1 MITPNSI
8 FKFSRNGQVYLEVEL
23 KEVQKHLA
31 ARTILPTDDYWA
43 EGMAKWEKVYSRQWV
58 DPLAAPPPTSAAP
71 PVRPMRAASSFNHN
85 KEVHPDNRYFS
96 PYATFYR
103 SQDDKWAYG
112 IFGGLA
118 HRNSWSPSLL
128 FFTRLLT
135 LIFVFP
141 AFFYFVGWGLT
152 YLMFTPALPTK
163 SYKSFYD
170 LGQSE
175 GSSLSDNQSGKT
187 AVKYFV
193 IIILVVIVLALVT
206 TCLSRR

>member
-23 KEVQKHLA
+23 KEVQKHIG
-31 ARTILPTDDYWA
+31 ARTILPTDDYWTNS
-43 EGMAKWEKVYSRQWV
+43 MAKWEKVYSRQLV
-58 DPLAAPPPTSAAP
+58 DSVPNTPPVTPTSQP
-71 PVRPMRAASSFNHN
+71 QPIIPKKYGSSI
-85 KEVHPDNRYFS
+85 EVHPDNRFFS

-128 FFTRLLT
+128 FCTRLLT

-141 AFFYFVGWGLT
+141 AIFYFVGWGLT

-170 LGQSE
+170 LGQSN

-193 IIILVVIVLALVT
+193 IIILAVIVLALVT

>member
-23 KEVQKHLA
+23 KEVQKHIV

-58 DPLAAPPPTSAAP
+58 DPVAIPPSTPTTP
-71 PVRPMRAASSFNHN
+71 PVRPMRAASSFNN
-85 KEVHPDNRYFS
+85 DNEVHPDNRFFS

-135 LIFVFP
+135 LIFIFP

-170 LGQSE
+170 LGQSN
-175 GSSLSDNQSGKT
+175 GSSNQGGKT
-187 AVKYFV
+187 VVKYFV
-193 IIILVVIVLALVT
+193 IIILVFAVLGILIGI
-206 TCLSRR
+206 LSRR

>member
-23 KEVQKHLA
+23 KEVQKHIA
-31 ARTILPTDDYWA
+31 ARTILPTDDYWT

-58 DPLAAPPPTSAAP
+58 DSVPTPPPVAP
-71 PVRPMRAASSFNHN
+71 TPQSQPTIPKKYASGI
-85 KEVHPDNRYFS
+85 EVHPDNRFFS

-128 FFTRLLT
+128 FCTRLLT
-135 LIFVFP
+135 LIFIFP

-170 LGQSE
+170 LGQSN
-175 GSSLSDNQSGKT
+175 GSSLSDNQSGKN
-187 AVKYFV
+187 VFKYFIIGLFIFV
-193 IIILVVIVLALVT
+193 IICIIIVILNRA
-206 TCLSRR
+206 

>member
-23 KEVQKHLA
+23 KEVQKHIA

-58 DPLAAPPPTSAAP
+58 DPVAIPPSTPTSP
-71 PVRPMRAASSFNHN
+71 PVRPMRAASSFNN
-85 KEVHPDNRYFS
+85 DNEVHPDNRFFS

-128 FFTRLLT
+128 FCTRLLT
-135 LIFVFP
+135 LIFIFP

-152 YLMFTPALPTK
+152 YLMFTPALPTR

-170 LGQSE
+170 LGQSN
-175 GSSLSDNQSGKT
+175 GSSNQGGKT
-187 AVKYFV
+187 VVKYFV
-193 IIILVVIVLALVT
+193 IIILVFAVLGILIGI
-206 TCLSRR
+206 LSRR